1 MILEKGDMWSVYG
14 KTDLFCI
21 TTNSIIKNNGELVM
35 GRGIALEAKNRFPL
49 IPLAA
54 ARVINKNKK
63 YGLRILFPEYYGADK
78 DQIIGLFQVKYNW
91 KDKAD
96 LDLINYS
103 TNELI
108 DFTNDQLYYQSDL
121 RIDLN
126 FPGIGNGRLNRNK
139 VLPIIEKLPD
149 SVHVW
154 EK

>member
-1 MILEKGDMWSVYG
+1 MVYEKGDMWSVYG

-35 GRGIALEAKNRFPL
+35 GKGIAKEAAFR
-49 IPLAA
+49 IPNLPKVAGTL
-54 ARVINKNKK
+54 INKRTCETLNNK
-63 YGLRILFPEYYGADK
+63 YGLLIVPSLM
-78 DQIIGLFQVKYNW
+78 QNLGLFQVKYNW
-91 KDKAD
+91 KDEAD
-96 LDLINYS
+96 LELIEYS
-103 TNELI
+103 TNRLI
-108 DFTNDQLYYQSDL
+108 EFTNDQLYYQSDL